1 MGTRLRELLAYR
13 ELLVNL
19 VVRNLK
25 LRYKNS
31 VLGFVWS
38 LVNPLLMMA
47 VFTAVFSFMMPNTRI
62 SHFPV
67 FALCAILPWNFFTSA
82 LSQSVSSI
90 VGNAHLIKKVYFP
103 REVLPIS
110 DVASSLV
117 NFLLALLVLFPMLA
131 VFGIGVTKWAALL
144 PLIIMAQ
151 FLFVLGLAFMLS
163 TMNVFYRDT
172 SIIMNVILQAWF
184 FLTPILYPIDVLP
197 ASRQI
202 LGITLPVRRLM
213 YILNP
218 MASIVASYRTVLY
231 GSVNGAPPGP
241 PAWDFFSRTI
251 VTSLAFLV
259 LGYLVFI
266 RHSHRF
272 GEEI

>member
-1 MGTRLRELLAYR
+1 MVTHLRELLAYR
-13 ELLVNL
+13 ELLINL
-19 VVRNLK
+19 VIRNLK

-31 VLGFVWS
+31 ALGFLWS
-38 LVNPLLMMA
+38 LLNPLLMMA
-47 VFTAVFSFMMPNTRI
+47 VFTIVFSFMMPNTRI
-62 SHFPV
+62 NRFPV
-67 FALCAILPWNFFTSA
+67 FALCGILPWNFFIAA

-110 DVASSLV
+110 VVMSSLV
-117 NFLLALLVLFPMLA
+117 NFLLALLVLFPMLVA
-131 VFGIGVTKWAALL
+131 FGIGVTKWALFL
-144 PLIIMAQ
+144 PIVILAQ
-151 FLFVLGLAFMLS
+151 FLFALGLAFVLA

-184 FLTPILYPIDVLP
+184 FLTPILYPIDILP

-202 LGITLPVRRLM
+202 LGLTLPIRRLM

-218 MASIVASYRTVLY
+218 MASIVASYRTILY
-231 GSVNGAPPGP
+231 GSVSGAPPGP

-251 VTSLAFLV
+251 VTSLLFLI

-266 RHSHRF
+266 RYSHRF

>member
-1 MGTRLRELLAYR
+1 MGTHLRELLAYR
-13 ELLVNL
+13 ELLINL
-19 VVRNLK
+19 VIRNLK

-31 VLGFVWS
+31 ALGFFWS
-38 LVNPLLMMA
+38 LLNPLLMMA
-47 VFTAVFSFMMPNTRI
+47 VFTMVFSFMMPNTQI
-62 SHFPV
+62 SRFPV
-67 FALCAILPWNFFTSA
+67 FALCGILPWNFFTAA

-90 VGNAHLIKKVYFP
+90 VGNSHLIKKVYFP

-110 DVASSLV
+110 VVMSSLV
-117 NFLLALLVLFPMLA
+117 NFLLALLVLFPML
-131 VFGIGVTKWAALL
+131 VTFGIGVTKWAVFL
-144 PLIIMAQ
+144 PIVILAQ
-151 FLFVLGLAFMLS
+151 FLFALGLALMLA

-172 SIIMNVILQAWF
+172 SIIMDVILQAWF
-184 FLTPILYPIDVLP
+184 FLTPIIYPIEILP

-202 LGITLPVRRLM
+202 LGLTLPIRRLM

-218 MASIVASYRTVLY
+218 MASIIASYRTVLY
-231 GSVNGAPPGP
+231 GSVSGAPPGP

-251 VTSLAFLV
+251 VTSLVFLI

-266 RHSHRF
+266 HYSHRF